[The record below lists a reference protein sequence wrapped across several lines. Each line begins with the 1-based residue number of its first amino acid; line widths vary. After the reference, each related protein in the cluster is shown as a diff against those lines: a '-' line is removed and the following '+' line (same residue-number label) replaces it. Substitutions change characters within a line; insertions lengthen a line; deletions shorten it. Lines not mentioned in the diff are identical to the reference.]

1 MQRLCVVAKCK
12 HVDLKRVGKIMNN
25 ELRAIQSKMLADRM
39 VIESLIKRLHDANV
53 IDGHLIVQDLK
64 KLMSEP
70 ISIGAN
76 PVNVANYKHELTDW
90 HDVLL
95 HIL

>member
-1 MQRLCVVAKCK
+1 
-12 HVDLKRVGKIMNN
+12 MNN
-25 ELRAIQSKMLADRM
+25 ELRAMQSRMLADRM

-64 KLMSEP
+64 KLMNEP

-76 PVNVANYKHELTDW
+76 PVNVANYKYELTDW